1 MEYLVLRRFRGV
13 CLGGRVNL
21 PAGTA
26 CICREGVIY
35 WGEKPVC
42 LVASDVAHRFF
53 APNFDGQ
60 GWRRGQLIGQILR
73 LVRRDKR
80 RAVRLL
86 LDPVACRYRRAEH
99 RDTFLWSHGFYVAP
113 VEELEHILHLLER
126 T

>member
-1 MEYLVLRRFRGV
+1 MEYLVVRRFRGV

-80 RAVRLL
+80 RA
-86 LDPVACRYRRAEH
+86 RYRRAEH

-113 VEELEHILHLLER
+113 VEELEHLLHLLER

>member
-1 MEYLVLRRFRGV
+1 MDYLVVRRFRGV
-13 CLGGRVNL
+13 CLSGWVNL
-21 PAGTA
+21 PAGTP
-26 CICREGVIY
+26 CTCREGVIY
-35 WGEKPVC
+35 WREKPVC

-60 GWRRGQLIGQILR
+60 GWRRGQLIEKILR
-73 LVRRDKR
+73 RMRLDKR
-80 RAVRLL
+80 RAKELP

-113 VEELEHILHLLER
+113 VEELEHLLHLLER

>member
-1 MEYLVLRRFRGV
+1 MEYLVVLRFRGV

-26 CICREGVIY
+26 CICREGVICL
-35 WGEKPVC
+35 GEKPVC

-86 LDPVACRYRRAEH
+86 LDHVACRYRRAEH

-113 VEELEHILHLLER
+113 VEELEHLLHLLER